1 MRLRELMDDRGWNT
15 SRVIHFAFEGEVSPK
30 TVERWLA
37 GTNAPSA
44 ENLVRLADAFEVSVD
59 YLVGRSDWD
68 GRDRREREEWEEKER
83 ARRVAPAEVPP
94 AVHRP
99 PRPPRK
105 RRTG

>member
-1 MRLRELMDDRGWNT
+1 MRLRELMDERGWNA
-15 SRVIHFAFEGEVSPK
+15 SRVIHFAFEGEVNAK

-44 ENLVRLADAFEVSVD
+44 ENLSRLADAFDVSVD
-59 YLVGRSDWD
+59 YLMGRSDWD
-68 GRDRREREEWEEKER
+68 GRDRRARATWDEAERSKR
-83 ARRVAPAEVPP
+83 AAPAEVPP

-99 PRPPRK
+99 RPPRK